1 MYGIIVLILRTL
13 LLKPVCFHRLDD
25 LHHLAGTAHQPAWIT
40 QAHSNPATAHG
51 RGGRCSI
58 HCTEVCWDATPT
70 VNFQLV
76 DETVSGRLARLSTT
90 QPVVG

>member
-1 MYGIIVLILRTL
+1 
-13 LLKPVCFHRLDD
+13 
-25 LHHLAGTAHQPAWIT
+25 
-40 QAHSNPATAHG
+40 
-51 RGGRCSI
+51 
-58 HCTEVCWDATPT
+58 VCWDATPT